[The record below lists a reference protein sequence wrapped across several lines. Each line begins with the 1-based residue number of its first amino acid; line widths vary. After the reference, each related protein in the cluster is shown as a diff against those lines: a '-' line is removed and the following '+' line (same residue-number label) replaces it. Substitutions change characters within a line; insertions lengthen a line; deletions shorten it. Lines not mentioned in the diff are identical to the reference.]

1 MSTENKRE
9 MKLAEALLLRSD
21 LLKKIEHIQNRII
34 PVLIVSDDKHPQED
48 PIKLQR
54 SCVTPSKN
62 QKPWSLE
69 LIKLVMKQR
78 LKKKFHL
85 WKRWQNETH

>member
-1 MSTENKRE
+1 MIDGHQNLITIQYLDVRDKQVDKIIMSTENKRE

-48 PIKLQR
+48 PIKL
-54 SCVTPSKN
+54 
-62 QKPWSLE
+62 
-69 LIKLVMKQR
+69 
-78 LKKKFHL
+78 
-85 WKRWQNETH
+85 